1 MTYGRFLLRLR
12 EVVLRT
18 LNGVSHE
25 SDFNDSIGQV
35 ARADMLQSCH
45 KEFALLHRD
54 DVGHDNDHASV
65 KRFFAVQIEKVGAI
79 VGDERVFLL
88 ADDSHQLPVFQAA
101 ESAVTYMV
109 RGVARRTGDTYKRCM
124 KAFVYQKLHV
134 GVAIFLR

>member
-1 MTYGRFLLRLR
+1 
-12 EVVLRT
+12 
-18 LNGVSHE
+18 
-25 SDFNDSIGQV
+25 
-35 ARADMLQSCH
+35 MLQGYH

-54 DVGHDNDHASV
+54 DVGNYNDHASME
-65 KRFFAVQIEKVGAI
+65 RFVAVEIKKVGAI
-79 VGDERVFLL
+79 VGDERVLLL